1 MPMMAREV
9 TYIKQ
14 DKPDGENLPA
24 FLRYNKSLKYG
35 LQKKILVVWSM
46 PTFCPQTSKICYF
59 CIGYQTIYKMPT
71 TPVTMLLLV
80 AIRYIK

>member
-14 DKPDGENLPA
+14 DKPEGEILPA

-35 LQKKILVVWSM
+35 LQKNISCVVHAHIL
-46 PTFCPQTSKICYF
+46 PTNE
-59 CIGYQTIYKMPT
+59 
-71 TPVTMLLLV
+71 
-80 AIRYIK
+80 